1 VETQAAQG
9 LSDLRQTL
17 ANRALAPLNL
27 VLTTRELI
35 QETMDDA
42 VERGRMTR
50 SDAEDL
56 VFSLARLGRKQGE
69 DVISDLE
76 QLIGRGREQIEA
88 AATDAAKRVADTG
101 KRARGSAQAD
111 RALRE
116 VDRARRVVGVGSSFP
131 ILGYDDLT
139 AAQITDRFGDLTPAQ
154 LRKVRDYERRHAN
167 RKSVLQGIERALDQ

>member
-1 VETQAAQG
+1 
-9 LSDLRQTL
+9 
-17 ANRALAPLNL
+17 

-35 QETMDDA
+35 QEAMDDA

-56 VFSLARLGRKQGE
+56 VTSLARRGRKQTE

-76 QLIGRGREQIEA
+76 QLVGRGRDQLEA
-88 AATDAAKRVADTG
+88 AATDARKRV
-101 KRARGSAQAD
+101 RGSAQAD

-167 RKSVLQGIERALDQ
+167 RKSVLQGIESALDQ